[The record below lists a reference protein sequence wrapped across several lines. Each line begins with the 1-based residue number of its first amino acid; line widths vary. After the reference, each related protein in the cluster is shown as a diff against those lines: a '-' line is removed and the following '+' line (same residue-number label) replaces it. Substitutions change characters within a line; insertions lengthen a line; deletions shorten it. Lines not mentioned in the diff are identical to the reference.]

1 MRYYDDFAIV
11 AVFIKRKKLFFISL
25 CVCLILGAFW
35 VQSQI
40 KAIKQERALY
50 HDSQSSTQEK
60 ALQYGFIQYNRTK
73 QIQIADKVIQDT
85 LAQFAQEDKITDF
98 RSHLAT
104 PFFSIYV
111 VFYTHDNP
119 LPAII
124 QALESHPVT
133 QEVKSTLAALL
144 PAFKDKEQAAYAKML
159 ISNGFFKIAD
169 IPHYIEDPSQRP
181 INKHYIHLD
190 KERLSQKGYSITSTE
205 IIKHHQSLNSNK
217 IWVFMIVCSIMISV
231 FIIFGVENFANLR
244 QRLKQAKVLQPHRN
258 S

>member
-1 MRYYDDFAIV
+1 MMILPLWRCLSSVKSF
-11 AVFIKRKKLFFISL
+11 FFISL

-60 ALQYGFIQYNRTK
+60 ALQYGFIQYNRTQ

-169 IPHYIEDPSQRP
+169 IPHYIEDPTQRP

-244 QRLKQAKVLQPHRN
+244 QRLKQAKVLQAD
-258 S
+258 SYISS